1 MFPHDS
7 PIFPLFLI
15 ECSPEGRERDGK
27 LSFDFTID
35 RTIRCHR
42 KISLIFPYPPS
53 FRLLY
58 FSSFFFVSQLYTR
71 YFDSPRINRVS
82 SNLMIFDHSISVV
95 IQLEETL
102 SFDELI
108 LIRTC
113 FYIWKYLAS
122 WEGEFFDRS
131 KGKVSNNSR
140 LRFNF
145 NFFFLLR
152 SFIFIFS
159 NSNKSNLRLNNI
171 KV

>member
-113 FYIWKYLAS
+113 FYIWKGFPGKAS
-122 WEGEFFDRS
+122 TNFSIEVKFLIILVSVSILISFSFF
-131 KGKVSNNSR
+131 V
-140 LRFNF
+140 
-145 NFFFLLR
+145 R
-152 SFIFIFS
+152 SFLFFRIRI
-159 NSNKSNLRLNNI
+159 NRI
-171 KV
+171 CV